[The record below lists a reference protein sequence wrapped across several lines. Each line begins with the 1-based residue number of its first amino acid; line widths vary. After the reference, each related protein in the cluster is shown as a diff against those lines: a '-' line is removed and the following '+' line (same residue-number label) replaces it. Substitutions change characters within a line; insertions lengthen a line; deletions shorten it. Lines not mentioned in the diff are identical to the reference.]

1 MPRKKTKRGKY
12 KLKTHKATAKRFRL
26 TGSGKLVRTKGGKS
40 HLRRRTSKRTK
51 QLFDEMIPVEG
62 KNIKRRIR
70 RLAPYLKKYK
80 ANPNARSGSSSG

>member
-1 MPRKKTKRGKY
+1 VPRKAKLKGKQ

-26 TGSGKLVRTKGGKS
+26 TGSGMLVRTKKGKS

-51 QLFDEMIPVEG
+51 ALFTEMPKVQG
-62 KNIKRRIR
+62 KEIVKRVK

-80 ANPNARSGSSSG
+80 ANPPA